1 MSIGRLAPALAGE
14 RLVQFLQAAVE
25 ALKSSTF
32 GAVQVGA
39 CRAVASLV
47 PRAPGSALQPLLD
60 PIYEGMP
67 PRPAPSPVSIA
78 MITASPPRDEQLHVI
93 LILHGIITDLERYQ
107 SLSRIVVFI
116 LTYLEWINILLLHDT
131 IVKFLTSGVDEVSR

>member
-1 MSIGRLAPALAGE
+1 MLSIGRLAPALAGE

-25 ALKSSTF
+25 ALKSSSF

-67 PRPAPSPVSIA
+67 PRPAPSPVSVA

-93 LILHGIITDLERYQ
+93 LYIAWHNYGPRAVPVTE
-107 SLSRIVVFI
+107 SNCCV
-116 LTYLEWINILLLHDT
+116 
-131 IVKFLTSGVDEVSR
+131 